1 MKHPMTILSTRSSR
15 WRAAAFALAL
25 ALLAIRAFAD
35 AGSADP
41 TRYLNDVKALAS
53 PAMEGRGAGT
63 KGITRAADLIEK
75 RYVSLGLQPAGTKS
89 YFQPFTVITGA
100 KLKGRNRFEIDEVKS
115 KRALRLN
122 LDFVPFSFSASGEV
136 AGPVVF
142 AGYGATAP
150 EFGYDDYAHLD
161 VKDKIV
167 LLLRYEPAGFAAKS
181 GNAGLTQ
188 HSQLITKA
196 INARNHGAKAV
207 ILVNGKLGE
216 KEEDLLTKFGSVNG
230 PENAGIVIVQVKN
243 EAANEWFVAAGKSLA
258 GVQDRIN
265 ASSTPE
271 SFAFPDKLQISL
283 GVDIVKTRATVNN
296 VLAYLPGKTDE
307 YIIIGAHYDH
317 LGYGNVDSLAP
328 SQIGQIHPGADDNA
342 SGTAG
347 VLELARL
354 LAPRKGQLERG
365 ILFADFAGEE
375 LGLLGSSEW
384 VKEPTLPLD
393 KAVAMINMDM
403 IGRIKD
409 EKVFIGGTGT
419 AANFKS
425 LLDEEKSKFPFHFE
439 YSASGYAA
447 SDHTSFVAKKIPVLF
462 FFSGLHSDYHK
473 PSDTWD
479 KIDAP
484 DAAKLLDFIDD
495 VAVKDRFRKRA
506 RRVRYRE
513 GRSARGPRIE
523 RRQRRLRTVLRFDSR
538 FWAGRKRRQIFRCAP
553 GFSRREGRL
562 QGRRRPRSVWQH
574 ADPQP
579 VRFYRRPASQ
589 QGRRRRG
596 RAGVARR
603 KARPGVGDARTT
615 EIKERVAR
623 RPQRTGYRKSESE
636 RNERMPKGKFIRAA
650 LLTSLFAVATC
661 LATYSQ
667 SPAASKAGSESLTC
681 SRRKASWPT
690 CASSPLAARTPR
702 LIFPP
707 TTSR

>member
-1 MKHPMTILSTRSSR
+1 MLSFEPIRMNKSVARRATRPSR
-15 WRAAAFALAL
+15 WRAVGLAVVLAFLAVRVAA
-25 ALLAIRAFAD
+25 D
-35 AGSADP
+35 TDSADP
-41 TRYLNDVKALAS
+41 KRYLDDVKTLSS

-63 KGITRAADLIEK
+63 KGIERAANLIEQ
-75 RYVSLGLQPAGTKS
+75 RYRSLGIQPAGAKS

-100 KLKGRNRFEIDEVKS
+100 TLKEGNRLEVADGKS
-115 KRALRLN
+115 KQGLKLDQ
-122 LDFVPFSFSASGEV
+122 DFVPFSFSASGEV
-136 AGPVVF
+136 VGHLVF

-167 LLLRYEPAGFAAKS
+167 VVLRYEPAGFAAKS

-207 ILVNGKLGE
+207 ILVNGKLGD

-230 PENAGIVIVQVKN
+230 PENAGVVIMQVKN
-243 EAANEWFVAAGKSLA
+243 EVANAWFAAAGKSLA
-258 GVQDRIN
+258 DTQNQIN
-265 ASSTPE
+265 TSSAPT
-271 SFAFPDKLQISL
+271 SFAFPDKLEISL
-283 GVDIVKTRATVNN
+283 GVNIEKTRATVNN

-328 SQIGQIHPGADDNA
+328 SQIGKIHPGADDNA

-354 LAPRKGQLERG
+354 LAPRKGQLQRG

-375 LGLLGSSEW
+375 LGLLGSAEW

-419 AANFKS
+419 GATFKD
-425 LLDEEKSKFPFHFE
+425 LLDEEKSKSPFHIE
-439 YSASGYAA
+439 YSASGYSA
-447 SDHTSFVAKKIPVLF
+447 SDHTSFVGKKIPVLF

-479 KIDAP
+479 KINAP

-495 VAVKDRFRKRA
+495 VALKVD
-506 RRVRYRE
+506 
-513 GRSARGPRIE
+513 SAN
-523 RRQRRLRTVLRFDSR
+523 
-538 FWAGRKRRQIFRCAP
+538 
-553 GFSRREGRL
+553 
-562 QGRRRPRSVWQH
+562 
-574 ADPQP
+574 
-579 VRFYRRPASQ
+579 
-589 QGRRRRG
+589 
-596 RAGVARR
+596 
-603 KARPGVGDARTT
+603 
-615 EIKERVAR
+615 ERVAFVTVKEDQPSGQAASGGGGGYGPYFGSIPDFGQEENGVKFSDV
-623 RPQRTGYRKSESE
+623 RPG
-636 RNERMPKGKFIRAA
+636 
-650 LLTSLFAVATC
+650 
-661 LATYSQ
+661 
-667 SPAASKAGSESLTC
+667 SPAAKAGFKAGDILVQFGDKPIHNLYDFTDAL
-681 SRRKASWPT
+681 RRSKVGDVVDVQVLRDGKPVKASVK
-690 CASSPLAARTPR
+690 LEQRK
-702 LIFPP
+702 
-707 TTSR
+707 